1 VVGEHSW
8 HFLFFFAVFFDVM
21 LNPCFFEVYFG
32 IPYIYVMSLN
42 SLLTAPDVF
51 IKHMDV
57 FLTLVCPFIGGS

>member
-1 VVGEHSW
+1 
-8 HFLFFFAVFFDVM
+8 M